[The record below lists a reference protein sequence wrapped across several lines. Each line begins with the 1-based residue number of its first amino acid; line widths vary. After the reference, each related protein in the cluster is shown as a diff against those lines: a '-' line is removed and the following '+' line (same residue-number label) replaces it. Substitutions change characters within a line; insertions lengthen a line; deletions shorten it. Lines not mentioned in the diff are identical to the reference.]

1 MTPKR
6 QNFAEWSENAS
17 LTKHMEFWQ
26 EAGEPDARGKLCKY
40 LEGKSPRK
48 ARAGSRTLM
57 CNTLSKIKE
66 HLIKLLVLKR
76 DTWEREQ
83 CKTGLMVDSA

>member
-1 MTPKR
+1 MLQREVRLIIENDSKKAEFCR
-6 QNFAEWSENAS
+6 EWSENAS

-48 ARAGSRTLM
+48 ARAGSRTLI
-57 CNTLSKIKE
+57 CNTLGKIKE
-66 HLIKLLVLKR
+66 RLLS
-76 DTWEREQ
+76 
-83 CKTGLMVDSA
+83 C